1 VPVRDERRAESPGE
15 LVLTVLACGSAVVVF
30 AVFAWIVGDI
40 VRHGASE
47 ISWSFL
53 VDPPS
58 RAGRAGGIS
67 SVIVSTLEILLVC
80 LGVAVPIGVGAAL
93 FLAEVARGGR
103 FAGRL
108 VRAGL
113 DVLAGV
119 PSIVSGL
126 FGNAFFCVTLGLG
139 FSILSGGLT
148 LACMVLPLLTRSLE
162 LGLRSVPDDYR
173 MAAAA
178 LDLSSTRFFAQ
189 ILLPAAAPGLAA
201 GLLLGI
207 GRAMAETAALILT
220 SGSVDRMPGS
230 LLDSGRALSVHV
242 YELAMN
248 VPGGEAR
255 AYATALVL
263 VLLLVAINLLSN
275 TMVHRLVS
283 PRVSA

>member
-1 VPVRDERRAESPGE
+1 MPVRDERRAESPGE